1 LALDGPRAEDVKHF
15 GVNTIHKHQLV
26 VFRNVSKVS
35 NPRNNC
41 LSQSWV
47 EIILASWPQFRY
59 SRVKRLLRV
68 SSFFG
73 YSWKMPILCWK
84 VVNTFVLFHS
94 TGQNRCLLSVSFK
107 GSNSQTLFLATQI
120 LYIDFEIITWFL
132 PCNWVDK
139 FKIWNIDVLGIVL
152 LEIEIYLYNTN
163 I

>member
-1 LALDGPRAEDVKHF
+1 MALDGPRAEDVKHF

-47 EIILASWPQFRY
+47 EIILASWRPQFSY
-59 SRVKRLLRV
+59 SPLA
-68 SSFFG
+68 SFGF
-73 YSWKMPILCWK
+73 SWKMPILCWK

-132 PCNWVDK
+132 PCNWADK